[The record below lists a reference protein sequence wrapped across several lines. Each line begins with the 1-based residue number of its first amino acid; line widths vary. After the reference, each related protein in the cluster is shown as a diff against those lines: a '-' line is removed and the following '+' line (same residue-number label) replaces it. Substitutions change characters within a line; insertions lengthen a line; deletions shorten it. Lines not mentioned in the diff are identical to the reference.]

1 MDSLTHV
8 AIGAC
13 IGEAFAGKKIGKKAM
28 LMGAAAQSL
37 PDIDFIATLWLDP
50 VQDLVGH
57 RGFTHSILFSLLAIP
72 VLSWMAEKLERKN
85 ILSFMRWNYFFA
97 IELFTHLFL
106 DAFNAYGVGW
116 FEPFHHVRI
125 SFHIL
130 FVADP
135 LFSIWPGIA
144 FIGLLF
150 AGRNSKKIRTWV
162 AFGLLPVAIYL
173 CWGIFNKAIVETSV
187 KRIAARQN
195 IKYQRHFTTPTP
207 FNNLVWFVVL
217 EVDSGYQVAHRGV
230 YTSSQQMQ
238 FYYFP
243 RNEELLDSAIAQ
255 NPEVILLKRF
265 SQGYYTLEQWNDT
278 LVFNDLRFGQIVGW
292 HNPRGHFAFHYYLK
306 PGSDNMLVVQRGRFT
321 GWNRDA
327 IRSLVKKIFS
337 D

>member
-1 MDSLTHV
+1 MDSLTHFAV
-8 AIGAC
+8 GAC

-50 VQDLVGH
+50 VRDLIGH
-57 RGFTHSILFSLLAIP
+57 RGFTHSILFAIMATP
-72 VLSWMAEKLERKN
+72 VLSWFAEKVERKN

-97 IELFTHLFL
+97 IQIFMHLFL

-116 FEPFHHVRI
+116 FEPFNHTRV

-144 FIGLLF
+144 FFGLLF
-150 AGRNSKKIRTWV
+150 AGRNSKKIKTWV
-162 AFGLLPVAIYL
+162 MFGLLPIGVYL
-173 CWGIFNKAIVETSV
+173 CWGMYNKILIETDV
-187 KRIAARQN
+187 KKIASRQQ

-207 FNNLVWFVVL
+207 FNNFVWFVVL
-217 EVDSGYQVAHRGV
+217 EVDSGYQVAHRSA
-230 YTSSQQMQ
+230 YATSRDMK

-243 RNEELLDSAIAQ
+243 RNEHLLDSFSNNDDI
-255 NPEVILLKRF
+255 ILLKRF
-265 SQGYYTLEQWNDT
+265 SQGYYTVERWQDT
-278 LVFNDLRFGQIVGW
+278 LVFNDLRFGQVTGW
-292 HNPRGHFAFHYYLK
+292 QTPRNHFAFHYYVN
-306 PGSDNMLVVQRGRFT
+306 PGMDNLLVVQRGRFE
-321 GWNRDA
+321 GWDVNA
-327 IRSLVKKIFS
+327 VRSLIRKMFR